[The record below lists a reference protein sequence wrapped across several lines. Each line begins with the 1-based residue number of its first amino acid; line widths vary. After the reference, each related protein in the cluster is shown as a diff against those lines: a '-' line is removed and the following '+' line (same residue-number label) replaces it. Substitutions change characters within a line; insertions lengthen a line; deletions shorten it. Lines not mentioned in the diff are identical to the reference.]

1 MNIPE
6 RRDLLLQKHH
16 AGQLDS
22 QETAE
27 LRELL
32 KSEPEALDRYL
43 DLCQLDEQLASLSEV
58 EPLAQAKPLAQAE
71 AVQPIVTPASSAP
84 DHRFTQTV
92 LAVSVAAVALLIVGV
107 VAWRDRQ
114 SSDNGALAMN
124 DVISRDGHVK
134 AESAESPKR
143 SPNPWKV
150 INSTGSMN
158 HPSLTEASVPN
169 VVSAAARKIQ
179 FNRDIRPILS
189 ETCFHC
195 HGPDEEGRRAG
206 LRLDTADGAEEDLGG
221 YQAIAPGDLDE
232 SEAWTRITSDD
243 PDLLMPPPESHMV
256 LSEEQKTLLKR
267 WIEQGAEYEG
277 HWAFMEPESPEIPEV
292 NFAETK
298 GEAKWVRGA
307 IDSFVAARLAEAN
320 MSPSAEADPR
330 TLIRRLTFDLTGLPP
345 TVEETR
351 GFVDD
356 YEARGEAA
364 YQDVVERL
372 LSSHHFGERMAVPW
386 LDQARYADT
395 NGYSI
400 DGGRDVWLW
409 RDWVIQAYN
418 DNMPFD
424 QFVTEQL
431 AGDLLPDATDA
442 QRIATGFNRN
452 HMITHEGG
460 TIPAENLTNYA
471 ADRVKTTGEVF
482 LGLTMGCAQCHDHK
496 YDPISQ
502 KEYYQFFA
510 FFNELEDRGLDGN
523 AGVNSAP
530 RMMTSTV
537 LRSNELDDIDAE
549 LAAVR
554 QELSATTDGFSE
566 WLAAERKREIGR
578 GDGFHYWDAELL
590 DASSPNRPGPFEF
603 KPDGTVI
610 ASIPSKGL
618 NGFSHSIRLPTGDQ
632 EPSETVSG
640 VRIEFYPQQ
649 VADDKEGDDKDSDE
663 KDADDKDNVAD
674 DKNDEKAL
682 SLTPFAD
689 GVPKITT
696 VLVSANSQPADQ
708 VDYYGQCAFTMAT
721 ASSTADQHAAT
732 SVLDERNLQWWQ
744 PAAPDSKQHLTLTFD
759 QPVDPT
765 QTPYLSVLV
774 FFGTGQSLPYR
785 WRVRAFSGKDT
796 DSKWDEAVASAIV
809 KDQEQW
815 DNDTRQRVLT
825 VFRETAPGLNRL
837 RTRLANLEERRSVL
851 TANHSTMVMNTAAK
865 PRETFVLSR
874 GQYDAPTVRVTPQTP
889 QALPAL
895 LAPAVKQSGGG
906 DEETEQ
912 SGGNATRLDLAR
924 WLTDPKHPLTS
935 RVAVNRVWAMLFGTG
950 IVATSADFGSQ
961 GEYPSHPEL
970 LDYLATQFVDSG
982 WNQKELI
989 RKIVSSATYRQQSI
1003 ATAEQRELDPK
1014 NRLLA
1019 RGPRFRLPAEF
1030 IRDQALAV
1038 SGLLVPRIGGPSV
1051 HPYQPHGLWKE
1062 VSHFGS
1068 TPATKQVFVQDH
1080 GEKLYRR
1087 SLYTIVK
1094 RTSPHPAM
1102 AAFDA
1107 PNREMCTVD
1116 RGATNTPLQALVTLN
1131 DPQFAE
1137 AARVL
1142 AESLLRDESVTDDHS
1157 RIGLAFERI
1166 VSRPPSDAE
1175 LKAVAKLLE
1184 SERARYRDTPDDAIR
1199 AVSIGESPQAKE
1211 IDAVEHAAWT
1221 QVATLLLNLSEALTR
1236 T

>member
-1 MNIPE
+1 MKP
-6 RRDLLLQKHH
+6 
-16 AGQLDS
+16 
-22 QETAE
+22 
-27 LRELL
+27 
-32 KSEPEALDRYL
+32 RYS
-43 DLCQLDEQLASLSEV
+43 SL
-58 EPLAQAKPLAQAE
+58 
-71 AVQPIVTPASSAP
+71 
-84 DHRFTQTV
+84 V
-92 LAVSVAAVALLIVGV
+92 LFVAAVLLIVGIAV
-107 VAWRDRQ
+107 WRYRQASDDR
-114 SSDNGALAMN
+114 AVAMN
-124 DVISRDGHVK
+124 DVISRNDPVK
-134 AESAESPKR
+134 AESPKR

-158 HPSLTEASVPN
+158 HPSLTEVSVPN

-195 HGPDEEGRRAG
+195 HGPDEEGRRAD
-206 LRLDTADGAEEDLGG
+206 LRLDTAGGAKEDLGG
-221 YQAIAPGDLDE
+221 YQAITPGDLDD

-243 PDLLMPPPESHMV
+243 PDLLMPPPESHLV

-277 HWAFMEPESPEIPEV
+277 HWAFISPQSPEIPEV
-292 NFAETK
+292 NFTDTK
-298 GEAKWVRGA
+298 GEATWVRGA

-320 MSPSAEADPR
+320 MSPSVEADLR
-330 TLIRRLTFDLTGLPP
+330 TLIRRLTLDLVGLPP
-345 TVEETR
+345 TVQETR
-351 GFVDD
+351 EFVTD
-356 YEARGEAA
+356 YESRGEAA
-364 YQDVVERL
+364 YQDAVKRL
-372 LSSHHFGERMAVPW
+372 LSSEHFGERMAVRW

-400 DGGRDVWLW
+400 DGGRDMWLW

-424 QFVTEQL
+424 QFLTEQL

-442 QRIATGFNRN
+442 TRIATGFNRN

-460 TIPAENLTNYA
+460 TIPEENLTNYV

-537 LRSNELDDIDAE
+537 LRSDELDDIDAE

-554 QELSATTDGFSE
+554 QELSATTDGFDE
-566 WLAAERKREIGR
+566 WLAVEREREMGR
-578 GDGFHYWDAELL
+578 GDGFHYLDAELL
-590 DASSPNRPGPFEF
+590 NASSPNRPGPFEF

-610 ASIPSKGL
+610 VSSPSKGL

-632 EPSETVSG
+632 QPSETVSG
-640 VRIEFYPQQ
+640 IRIEFYPQQ
-649 VADDKEGDDKDSDE
+649 VTDE
-663 KDADDKDNVAD
+663 KDG
-674 DKNDEKAL
+674 DEKAL

-696 VLVSANSQPADQ
+696 VLVSATSQPADQ
-708 VDYYGQCAFTMAT
+708 VDYYGQCEFTVAT
-721 ASSTADQHAAT
+721 ASSAADQHAAT

-744 PAAPDSKQHLTLTFD
+744 PAASDSQQHLTLTFD
-759 QPVDPT
+759 RPVDPS
-765 QTPYLSVLV
+765 QTPFLSVLV
-774 FFGTGQSLPYR
+774 FFGKNESLPYR
-785 WRVRAFSGKDT
+785 WRVRPFLGNDT
-796 DSKWDEAVASAIV
+796 DSKWDEAVALAIV
-809 KDQEQW
+809 KDQDQW
-815 DNDTRQRVLT
+815 DDDTRQRVLT
-825 VFRETAPGLNRL
+825 AFRETAPGLNPL

-851 TANHSTMVMNTAAK
+851 TEKYSTMVMNTAAK

-874 GQYDAPTVRVTPQTP
+874 GQYDAPTERVTPQTP

-895 LAPAVKQSGGG
+895 LPPVVKQTGEG
-906 DEETEQ
+906 DEETAPS
-912 SGGNATRLDLAR
+912 SGNPTRLDLAR
-924 WLTDPKHPLTS
+924 WLTDPKHPLTA
-935 RVAVNRVWAMLFGTG
+935 RVAVNRIWAMLFGTG

-970 LDYLATQFVDSG
+970 LDYLATKFVDSG

-989 RKIVSSATYRQQSI
+989 REIVSSATYRQQSI
-1003 ATAEQRELDPK
+1003 ATAEQRELDPQ

-1030 IRDQALAV
+1030 IRDQALAI

-1051 HPYQPHGLWKE
+1051 HPYQPPGLWKE

-1102 AAFDA
+1102 ASFDA

-1116 RGATNTPLQALVTLN
+1116 RGTTNTPLQALVTLN

-1142 AESLLRDESVTDDHS
+1142 AESLIRDESATDDHS
-1157 RIGLAFERI
+1157 RIRLAFERI
-1166 VSRPPSDAE
+1166 VSRLPSDPELNAIAE
-1175 LKAVAKLLE
+1175 LLE
-1184 SERARYRDTPDDAIR
+1184 SEWARYRETPDDANR

-1221 QVATLLLNLSEALTR
+1221 QVAALLLNLSEALTR

>member
-1 MNIPE
+1 M
-6 RRDLLLQKHH
+6 
-16 AGQLDS
+16 
-22 QETAE
+22 
-27 LRELL
+27 
-32 KSEPEALDRYL
+32 
-43 DLCQLDEQLASLSEV
+43 
-58 EPLAQAKPLAQAE
+58 
-71 AVQPIVTPASSAP
+71 
-84 DHRFTQTV
+84 
-92 LAVSVAAVALLIVGV
+92 
-107 VAWRDRQ
+107 
-114 SSDNGALAMN
+114 
-124 DVISRDGHVK
+124 
-134 AESAESPKR
+134 
-143 SPNPWKV
+143 
-150 INSTGSMN
+150 
-158 HPSLTEASVPN
+158 
-169 VVSAAARKIQ
+169 
-179 FNRDIRPILS
+179 
-189 ETCFHC
+189 
-195 HGPDEEGRRAG
+195 
-206 LRLDTADGAEEDLGG
+206 
-221 YQAIAPGDLDE
+221 
-232 SEAWTRITSDD
+232 
-243 PDLLMPPPESHMV
+243 
-256 LSEEQKTLLKR
+256 
-267 WIEQGAEYEG
+267 
-277 HWAFMEPESPEIPEV
+277 
-292 NFAETK
+292 
-298 GEAKWVRGA
+298 
-307 IDSFVAARLAEAN
+307 
-320 MSPSAEADPR
+320 
-330 TLIRRLTFDLTGLPP
+330 
-345 TVEETR
+345 
-351 GFVDD
+351 
-356 YEARGEAA
+356 
-364 YQDVVERL
+364 
-372 LSSHHFGERMAVPW
+372 
-386 LDQARYADT
+386 
-395 NGYSI
+395 
-400 DGGRDVWLW
+400 WLW

-460 TIPAENLTNYA
+460 TIPEENLTNYV

-537 LRSNELDDIDAE
+537 LRSDELEDIDAE
-549 LAAVR
+549 LAVVR

-566 WLAAERKREIGR
+566 WLAAEREREIGR
-578 GDGFHYWDAELL
+578 GDGFHYLDAELL

-610 ASIPSKGL
+610 VSSPSKGL

-632 EPSETVSG
+632 KPGETVSG

-649 VADDKEGDDKDSDE
+649 VADDKDGDE
-663 KDADDKDNVAD
+663 KAD
-674 DKNDEKAL
+674 AL
-682 SLTPFAD
+682 SLTAFAD

-708 VDYYGQCAFTMAT
+708 VDYYGQCAFTIAT
-721 ASSTADQHAAT
+721 ASSAADQHAAT

-744 PAAPDSKQHLTLTFD
+744 PAASDSQQHLTLTFD
-759 QPVDPT
+759 RPVDPS
-765 QTPYLSVLV
+765 QTPFLSVLV
-774 FFGTGQSLPYR
+774 FFGQNQSLPYR
-785 WRVRAFSGKDT
+785 WRVRPFLGNDT

-809 KDQEQW
+809 KDQDQW
-815 DNDTRQRVLT
+815 DDDTRQRVLT
-825 VFRETAPGLNRL
+825 AFRETAPGLNRL

-851 TANHSTMVMNTAAK
+851 TAEHSTMVMNTAAK
-865 PRETFVLSR
+865 PRETFVLTR
-874 GQYDAPTVRVTPQTP
+874 GQYDAPTLRVTPQTP
-889 QALPAL
+889 QALPTL
-895 LAPAVKQSGGG
+895 LPPAVKQSGGG
-906 DEETEQ
+906 DEETAQ
-912 SGGNATRLDLAR
+912 SSGNATRLDLAR
-924 WLTDPKHPLTS
+924 WLTDPKHPLTA
-935 RVAVNRVWAMLFGTG
+935 RVAVNRIWAMLFGTG

-970 LDYLATQFVDSG
+970 LDYLATNFVDSG

-989 RKIVSSATYRQQSI
+989 REIVSSATYRQQSI
-1003 ATAEQRELDPK
+1003 ATAEQRELDPR

-1087 SLYTIVK
+1087 SMYTIVK

-1116 RGATNTPLQALVTLN
+1116 RGATNTPMQALVTLN

-1142 AESLLRDESVTDDHS
+1142 AESLLQDESATDDHS
-1157 RIGLAFERI
+1157 RIRLAFERI
-1166 VSRPPSDAE
+1166 VSRLPSDPE
-1175 LKAVAKLLE
+1175 LKAVAELLE
-1184 SERARYRDTPDDAIR
+1184 SERARYRETPDDAIR

-1221 QVATLLLNLSEALTR
+1221 QVAALLLNLSEALTR

>member
-6 RRDLLLQKHH
+6 RCDLLLQKHH

-27 LRELL
+27 LRQLL
-32 KSEPEALDRYL
+32 KSDPETLDCYL
-43 DLCQLDEQLASLSEV
+43 DLCQLDEQLASLSQD
-58 EPLAQAKPLAQAE
+58 EPLAQSKS
-71 AVQPIVTPASSAP
+71 VRPIATPANAALTNTSP
-84 DHRFTQTV
+84 DRRFTQTV
-92 LAVSVAAVALLIVGV
+92 LALSVVAAVLLIVGV
-107 VAWRDRQ
+107 AVWQDRQ
-114 SSDNGALAMN
+114 ALDGGAVGNGVLAMN
-124 DVISRDGHVK
+124 DDISRDDHVEVDSTK
-134 AESAESPKR
+134 STKR

-158 HPSLTEASVPN
+158 HPSLTEVSVPN
-169 VVSAAARKIQ
+169 VVSAAAREIQ

-195 HGPDEEGRRAG
+195 HGPDEEGRRAD
-206 LRLDTADGAEEDLGG
+206 LRLDTADGAKEDLGG
-221 YQAIAPGDLDE
+221 YQAIMPGDLDD

-277 HWAFMEPESPEIPEV
+277 HWAFVSPQSPEIPGV
-292 NFAETK
+292 NFADTK

-307 IDSFVAARLAEAN
+307 IDSLVAARLAEAG
-320 MSPSAEADPR
+320 MSPSVEADPR
-330 TLIRRLTFDLTGLPP
+330 TLIRRLTLDLIGLPP

-351 GFVDD
+351 GFVGD
-356 YEARGEAA
+356 YESRGEAA
-364 YQDVVERL
+364 YQDAVERL
-372 LSSHHFGERMAVPW
+372 LSSQHFGERMAVPW

-460 TIPAENLTNYA
+460 TIPEENLTNYV

-537 LRSNELDDIDAE
+537 LRSDELEDIDAE

-554 QELSATTDGFSE
+554 QELSATTNGFDK
-566 WLAAERKREIGR
+566 WLAAERKREIAR
-578 GDGFHYWDAELL
+578 GNGFDYLDAELL

-610 ASIPSKGL
+610 VSSPSKGL
-618 NGFSHSIRLPTGDQ
+618 NAFSHSIRLPTEDQ
-632 EPSETVSG
+632 EPGGKVSG

-649 VADDKEGDDKDSDE
+649 VADDKEGDE
-663 KDADDKDNVAD
+663 KAVHK
-674 DKNDEKAL
+674 KAL
-682 SLTPFAD
+682 SLTPFDD

-721 ASSTADQHAAT
+721 ASSAANHHAAS

-744 PAAPDSKQHLTLTFD
+744 PSARHSQQHLTLTFD
-759 QPVDPT
+759 RPVDPA
-765 QTPYLSVLV
+765 QTPFLSVLV
-774 FFGTGQSLPYR
+774 FFGQNQSLPYR
-785 WRVRAFSGKDT
+785 WRVLPFSGTDT
-796 DSKWDEAVASAIV
+796 DSKWDKSVASAIV
-809 KDQEQW
+809 KDQDQW
-815 DNDTRQRVLT
+815 DDDTRQRVLT

-851 TANHSTMVMNTAAK
+851 TAEHSTMVMNTAAK
-865 PRETFVLSR
+865 PRETFVLTR
-874 GQYDAPTVRVTPQTP
+874 GQYDAPTLRVTPQTP
-889 QALPAL
+889 QALPTL
-895 LAPAVKQSGGG
+895 LPPTVKQSVKQSGGA
-906 DEETEQ
+906 DEETAQ

-924 WLTDPKHPLTS
+924 WLTDPKHPLTA
-935 RVAVNRVWAMLFGTG
+935 RVAVNRTWAMLFGTG

-970 LDYLATQFVDSG
+970 LDYLATDFVDSG
-982 WNQKELI
+982 WDQKELI
-989 RKIVSSATYRQQSI
+989 RDIVSSATYRQQSI
-1003 ATAEQRELDPK
+1003 ATAEQRELDPR

-1051 HPYQPHGLWKE
+1051 HPYQPHGIWKE

-1087 SLYTIVK
+1087 SMYTIVK

-1116 RGATNTPLQALVTLN
+1116 RGATNTPMQALVTLN
-1131 DPQFAE
+1131 DPQFTE

-1142 AESLLRDESVTDDHS
+1142 AESLLREESATDDQS

-1166 VSRPPSDAE
+1166 VSRPPSDPE
-1175 LKAVAKLLE
+1175 LKAVAELLE
-1184 SERARYRDTPDDAIR
+1184 SERARYRETPDDALR
-1199 AVSIGESPQAKE
+1199 TVSIGESPQAKK

-1221 QVATLLLNLSEALTR
+1221 QVASLLLNLSEALTR
-1236 T
+1236 S

>member
-6 RRDLLLQKHH
+6 RCGLLLQKHH
-16 AGQLDS
+16 AGQLDLH
-22 QETAE
+22 ETAE
-27 LRELL
+27 LRALL
-32 KSEPEALDRYL
+32 KSDPGSLDRCL
-43 DLCQLDEQLASLSEV
+43 DLGQLDRQLASRAEDKNA
-58 EPLAQAKPLAQAE
+58 PL
-71 AVQPIVTPASSAP
+71 IVTPVSSMR
-84 DHRFTQTV
+84 DHRFTQAV
-92 LAVSVAAVALLIVGV
+92 LTASVVAAVLLIAGV
-107 VAWRDRQ
+107 AVWRDRQ
-114 SSDNGALAMN
+114 TPDKVAVAINGISSGD
-124 DVISRDGHVK
+124 DHVK
-134 AESAESPKR
+134 PDSAESPKR

-150 INSTGSMN
+150 VNSTGSVD
-158 HPSLTEASVPN
+158 HPSLAEASVPN
-169 VVSAAARKIQ
+169 IVSAAARKIE
-179 FNRDIRPILS
+179 FNRDVRPILS

-195 HGPDEEGRRAG
+195 HGPDEEGRRAD

-221 YQAIAPGDLDE
+221 YQAIVPGDLGK
-232 SEAWTRITSDD
+232 SEVWTRITSDD
-243 PDLLMPPPESHMV
+243 PDLLMPPAESHMV
-256 LSEEQKTLLKR
+256 LTEEQKTLLKR

-277 HWAFMEPESPEIPEV
+277 HWAFMEPQSPEIPEL
-292 NFAETK
+292 NFSEPE
-298 GEAKWVRGA
+298 GEANWGRGA
-307 IDSFVAARLAEAN
+307 IDSFVASRLAEAS
-320 MSPSAEADPR
+320 MSPSVEADPR

-351 GFVDD
+351 GFVRD
-356 YEARGEAA
+356 YETRGEVA
-364 YQDVVERL
+364 YQDAVERL
-372 LSSHHFGERMAVPW
+372 LNSPHFGERMAVPW

-400 DGGRDVWLW
+400 DGGRDAWLW

-418 DNMPFD
+418 GNMPFD
-424 QFVTEQL
+424 RFLTEQL
-431 AGDLLPDATDA
+431 AGDLLPDATDS

-460 TIPAENLTNYA
+460 TIPEENLTNYA
-471 ADRVKTTGEVF
+471 ADRVKTTSEVF

-510 FFNELEDRGLDGN
+510 FFNQLDDRGLDGN
-523 AGVNSAP
+523 AGVNAAP

-537 LRSNELDDIDAE
+537 LRSDELDGDKLDGDELDDIDAE
-549 LAAVR
+549 LDAVH
-554 QELSATTDGFSE
+554 QELSSTTDGFDK
-566 WLAAERKREIGR
+566 WLAAERDRELGR
-578 GDGFHYWDAELL
+578 GDAFECLNAELL

-603 KPDGTVI
+603 KSDGTV
-610 ASIPSKGL
+610 AVSKPSKGL
-618 NGFSHSIRLPTGDQ
+618 NAFSHSIRLPTGDQ
-632 EPSETVSG
+632 TAGEPVSG
-640 VRIEFYPQQ
+640 IRIEFYPQQ
-649 VADDKEGDDKDSDE
+649 VAD
-663 KDADDKDNVAD
+663 KDASL
-674 DKNDEKAL
+674 L
-682 SLTPFAD
+682 SPFDD

-708 VDYYGQCAFTMAT
+708 VDYYGQCALATAT
-721 ASSTADQHAAT
+721 ASSAADQHAVT

-744 PAAPDSKQHLTLTFD
+744 PASRDSPQHLTLTFEHS
-759 QPVDPT
+759 VDPAE
-765 QTPYLSVLV
+765 TPYLSVMI
-774 FFGTGQSLPYR
+774 FFGTNESLPYE
-785 WRVRAFSGKDT
+785 WRIRPFSGKDT
-796 DSKWDEAVASAIV
+796 DSKWDDAVASAIA
-809 KDQEQW
+809 KDQTQW
-815 DNDTRQRVLT
+815 DDDTRQRVLT
-825 VFRETAPGLNRL
+825 VFRETAPSLSPL
-837 RTRLANLEERRSVL
+837 RTRLSNLEERRSVL
-851 TANHSTMVMNTAAK
+851 TAEHSAMVMNTAAK

-889 QALPAL
+889 QVLPAL
-895 LAPAVKQSGGG
+895 LASAVKQSGEG

-912 SGGNATRLDLAR
+912 SGGNATRLDLAH
-924 WLTDPKHPLTS
+924 WLTDPKHPLTA

-989 RKIVSSATYRQQSI
+989 REIVSSATYRQQSI

-1068 TPATKQVFVQDH
+1068 TPATMQVFVQDH

-1087 SLYTIVK
+1087 SMYTIVK

-1116 RGATNTPLQALVTLN
+1116 RGVTNTPMQALVTLN

-1137 AARVL
+1137 ASRVL
-1142 AESLLRDESVTDDHS
+1142 AESLLRDKSATDDRS

-1166 VSRPPSDAE
+1166 VSRPPSDPE

-1184 SERARYRDTPDDAIR
+1184 SERARYRETPDDAIR
-1199 AVSIGESPQAKE
+1199 VISVGESPLTKA
-1211 IDAVEHAAWT
+1211 IDTVEHAAWT
-1221 QVATLLLNLSEALTR
+1221 QVATLLLNLSESLTR

>member
-6 RRDLLLQKHH
+6 RFDLLLQKHH

-32 KSEPEALDRYL
+32 KSVPEALDRYL
-43 DLCQLDEQLASLSEV
+43 DLCQLDEQLASLSQD
-58 EPLAQAKPLAQAE
+58 EPLAQPKS
-71 AVQPIVTPASSAP
+71 VQPIVTPASSASG
-84 DHRFTQTV
+84 RSFTQTV
-92 LAVSVAAVALLIVGV
+92 LAVSVVAAVLLIVGV
-107 VAWRDRQ
+107 TVWQDRQ
-114 SSDNGALAMN
+114 ALDDRVLAMN
-124 DVISRDGHVK
+124 DVIPDNDPVK
-134 AESAESPKR
+134 AESPKR

-195 HGPDEEGRRAG
+195 HGPDEEGRRAD
-206 LRLDTADGAEEDLGG
+206 LRLDTAGGAKEDLGG
-221 YQAIAPGDLDE
+221 YQAITPGNLKD

-243 PDLLMPPPESHMV
+243 PDSLMPPPESHLV

-267 WIEQGAEYEG
+267 WIQQGAKYEG
-277 HWAFMEPESPEIPEV
+277 HWAFVSPQSPEIPEV
-292 NFAETK
+292 NFADTK

-307 IDSFVAARLAEAN
+307 IDSFVAARLAEAGI
-320 MSPSAEADPR
+320 SPSVEADPR
-330 TLIRRLTFDLTGLPP
+330 TLIRRLTLDLTGLPP

-351 GFVDD
+351 GFVGD
-356 YEARGEAA
+356 YESRGEAA
-364 YQDVVERL
+364 YQDAVERL
-372 LSSHHFGERMAVPW
+372 LKSQHFGERMAVPW

-424 QFVTEQL
+424 QFVTQQL

-460 TIPAENLTNYA
+460 TIPAENLTNYV
-471 ADRVKTTGEVF
+471 ADRVKTTSEVF

-523 AGVNSAP
+523 AGVNAAP

-537 LRSNELDDIDAE
+537 LRSDELEGIDAE

-554 QELSATTDGFSE
+554 QELSATTDGFNE
-566 WLAAERKREIGR
+566 WLAAERERETGR
-578 GDGFHYWDAELL
+578 GDGFRYLDAELL
-590 DASSPNRPGPFEF
+590 DTSSPNRPGPFEF

-610 ASIPSKGL
+610 LSAPSKGL

-632 EPSETVSG
+632 EPGGTVSG
-640 VRIEFYPQQ
+640 IRIEFYPQQ
-649 VADDKEGDDKDSDE
+649 VADKDDDE
-663 KDADDKDNVAD
+663 KDADEEAVEEVA
-674 DKNDEKAL
+674 L
-682 SLTPFAD
+682 TLTPFAD
-689 GVPKITT
+689 GVPKVTT
-696 VLVSANSQPADQ
+696 VLVSATSQPSAQ
-708 VDYYGQCAFTMAT
+708 VDYNSQCVFTVAT
-721 ASSTADQHAAT
+721 ASSAADQHAAT
-732 SVLDERNLQWWQ
+732 SVVDERNLQWWQ
-744 PAAPDSKQHLTLTFD
+744 PASRDSQQHLTLTFD
-759 QPVDPT
+759 QPVDPAE
-765 QTPYLSVLV
+765 TPYISVMV
-774 FFGTGQSLPYR
+774 FFGTDKSLPYQ
-785 WRVRAFSGKDT
+785 WRVRPFSGNDT

-815 DNDTRQRVLT
+815 DDDTRQRVLA
-825 VFRETAPGLNRL
+825 VFRKTAPGLSRL
-837 RTRLANLEERRSVL
+837 RTCLANLEERRSVL
-851 TANHSTMVMNTAAK
+851 TEKYSTMVMNTAAK

-874 GQYDAPTVRVTPQTP
+874 GQYDAPTERVTPQTP

-895 LAPAVKQSGGG
+895 LPPVVKQTGEG
-906 DEETEQ
+906 DEETAPS
-912 SGGNATRLDLAR
+912 SGNPTRLDLAR

-935 RVAVNRVWAMLFGTG
+935 RVAVNRIWAMLFGTG

-970 LDYLATQFVDSG
+970 LDYLARKFVESG

-989 RKIVSSATYRQQSI
+989 REIVSSATYRQRSV
-1003 ATAEQRELDPK
+1003 ALPEQLELDPR

-1019 RGPRFRLPAEF
+1019 RGPRFRLSAEF

-1051 HPYQPHGLWKE
+1051 HPYQPRGLWKE

-1107 PNREMCTVD
+1107 PNREMCIVD
-1116 RGATNTPLQALVTLN
+1116 RGATNTPMQALVTLN

-1142 AESLLRDESVTDDHS
+1142 AESLLRDESATDDHS

-1166 VSRPPSDAE
+1166 VSRVPSDPE
-1175 LKAVAKLLE
+1175 RKAVAKLLE
-1184 SERARYRDTPDDAIR
+1184 SERARYRETPDDAIR

-1211 IDAVEHAAWT
+1211 IDSVEHAAWA
-1221 QVATLLLNLSEALTR
+1221 QVAALLLNLSEALTR